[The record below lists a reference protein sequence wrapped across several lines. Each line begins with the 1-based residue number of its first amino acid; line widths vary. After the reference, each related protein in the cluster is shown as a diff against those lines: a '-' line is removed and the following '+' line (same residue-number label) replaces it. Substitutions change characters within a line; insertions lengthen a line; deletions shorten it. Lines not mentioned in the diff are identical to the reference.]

1 MRQEALQHT
10 LYPIRQA
17 TSQEQQLTFP
27 EESPEDNY
35 FIGMENG
42 EKKEVRYDKDG
53 VGDWTCI
60 CDPICVKQF
69 SDEEFQ

>member
-1 MRQEALQHT
+1 MER
-10 LYPIRQA
+10 R
-17 TSQEQQLTFP
+17 
-27 EESPEDNY
+27 EDRRCA
-35 FIGMENG
+35 E
-42 EKKEVRYDKDG
+42 DKDG